1 MSAAGVKDS
10 RRGWKVALVLNHL
23 LCRESVY
30 AAWYVNAWAASEKLL
45 CLCCGEACLKRPIYL
60 GLVACYG
67 IVHLGKGMEWRE
79 RERAREKD
87 D

>member
-23 LCRESVY
+23 LCRESDY
-30 AAWYVNAWAASEKLL
+30 AAWYVNAWVAFEQCL
-45 CLCCGEACLKRPIYL
+45 CLLFTEACLKRPIYL

-67 IVHLGKGMEWRE
+67 IVHLGKGM
-79 RERAREKD
+79 
-87 D
+87 